1 MKSHTEDQ
9 LFRLTGPRLNRDDF
23 DQVWF
28 NQQLKDLNIQ
38 RVPPLKRTRKP
49 KQESSR
55 DDGTSYQPKE
65 QYQTGNTGYTG
76 NTGDYRTEY
85 DTKDLG
91 RLPTDPARNS
101 IGRNEPMASR
111 YFGRSSR

>member
-1 MKSHTEDQ
+1 MKNHTEDQ

-49 KQESSR
+49 KQEPSR
-55 DDGTSYQPKE
+55 DDATSYEPKE
-65 QYQTGNTGYTG
+65 QYQTGNTG
-76 NTGDYRTEY
+76 DYRTDY
-85 DTKDLG
+85 DTKDFG
-91 RLPTDPARNS
+91 SLPTDPARNS

-111 YFGRSSR
+111 YYGRSSR